1 MRTKLS
7 IYNSMSAIFLQL
19 INLGINFV
27 LPVIIITEYGSSLN
41 GLVSNIRQLVIYLSI
56 VEGGLAGAA
65 VFALYKPLANK
76 EHSVVNGIL
85 SAANKFYNIS
95 GYIFSSLVLISVV
108 IYPLVLKNDS
118 INAFTISSLVFII
131 GVSGTLEFFV
141 VGKYKVL
148 LTADQ
153 HSYVIS
159 LIQSIAVLLNAVIIV
174 ILAKMHMNIVLVQA
188 IALAS
193 FFLRSYLYAF
203 YCKRHYTF
211 LDTVAEPLTN
221 PMSKRW
227 DVLFL
232 NILGVVT
239 MATPTQVVTFMF
251 GFIEM
256 SVFSVYNLV
265 FSGVLAL
272 LSTFSSGL
280 SATFGDMIAKEQS
293 DSFQKAYSQYEFLF
307 YILLGV
313 FYSCA
318 AILVMPFMEIYTKNF
333 HDANYLRPVL
343 ALMFALSGL
352 IYNLK
357 TPQGMLVI
365 SAGLYRETRVPTMT
379 QAILNIVF
387 SILLAFKFGLVGVI
401 LGQIVSNLYRTVEL
415 AIFIPKHVTKL
426 PMIHSF
432 RRILRTLMLF
442 GASVAP
448 PLLLLDITASN
459 YVEWLFKAILTG
471 IWCVVVYVGYNVLIE
486 RHTTYQIYQRFS
498 YLLGRKS

>member
-7 IYNSMSAIFLQL
+7 IYNSLSAIFLQL
-19 INLGINFV
+19 INMGINFV
-27 LPVIIITEYGSSLN
+27 LPAIIITEYGSSLN
-41 GLVSNIRQLVIYLSI
+41 GLVSNIRQLVFYLSI

-65 VFALYKPLANK
+65 VYALYKPLGNK

-95 GYIFSSLVLISVV
+95 GYIFTALVMISVFLYPLILKDDQITPMTISSLVLI
-108 IYPLVLKNDS
+108 
-118 INAFTISSLVFII
+118 I
-131 GVSGTLEFFV
+131 GITGTLEFFV
-141 VGKYKVL
+141 VGKYKAL

-159 LIQSIAVLLNAVIIV
+159 LIQSASVLMNAVIIIV
-174 ILAKMHMNIVLVQA
+174 LAKLHLNIVLVQA
-188 IALAS
+188 IALSS
-193 FFLRSYLYAF
+193 FFLRSYLYVF

-211 LDTVAEPLTN
+211 LSTVAEPLTN

-239 MATPTQVVTFMF
+239 MSTPTQVVTFMF

-280 SATFGDMIAKEQS
+280 SATFGDMLAKEQS
-293 DSFQKAYSQYEFLF
+293 ESFQKAYSQYEYLF

-318 AILVMPFMEIYTKNF
+318 AILVMPFMDVYTRSF
-333 HDANYLRPVL
+333 SDANYIRPTL
-343 ALMFALSGL
+343 AFLFALSGL

-365 SAGLYRETRVPTMT
+365 SAGLYRETRLATMI

-387 SILLAFKFGLVGVI
+387 SIVLSVVFGLVGVI
-401 LGQIVSNLYRTVEL
+401 LGQIVSNVYRTVEL
-415 AIFIPKHVTKL
+415 AFFIPKHVTKL
-426 PMIHSF
+426 PKRHSF
-432 RRILRTLMLF
+432 RRIFRTLILF
-442 GASVAP
+442 GVCVTP
-448 PLLLLDITASN
+448 PLTLMHLSASN
-459 YVEWLFKAILTG
+459 YIEWLGKAIITG
-471 IWCVVVYVGYNVLIE
+471 IWCVIVYAGYNILIE
-486 RHTTYQIYQRFS
+486 RHTAIQIFQRFS
-498 YLLGRKS
+498 YILGRK

>member
-1 MRTKLS
+1 M
-7 IYNSMSAIFLQL
+7 
-19 INLGINFV
+19 INLGVNFV

-65 VFALYKPLANK
+65 VYSLYKPLANK
-76 EHSVVNGIL
+76 EHSIVNGIL
-85 SAANKFYNIS
+85 SAANRFYSIS
-95 GYIFSSLVLISVV
+95 GYIFTALILVSTFVYPLFLKDKTIEPLTISLLVLI
-108 IYPLVLKNDS
+108 
-118 INAFTISSLVFII
+118 I
-131 GVSGTLEFFV
+131 GVTGTLEFFV

-153 HSYVIS
+153 RSYAIS
-159 LIQSIAVLLNAVIIV
+159 LIQSVSVLMNAIIIV
-174 ILAKMHMNIVLVQA
+174 ILAKMHLNIILVQA
-188 IALAS
+188 FSLTS

-203 YCKRHYTF
+203 YCKKHYAF
-211 LDTVAEPLTN
+211 LNTASEPLTN
-221 PMSKRW
+221 PINKRW

-239 MATPTQVVTFMF
+239 MSTPTQVVTFMF

-318 AILVMPFMEIYTKNF
+318 AILVMPFMDIYTQNF
-333 HDANYLRPVL
+333 SDANYIRPLL
-343 ALMFALSGL
+343 ALSFAFSGL
-352 IYNLK
+352 MYNLK

-365 SAGLYRETRVPTMT
+365 SAGLYRETRLATSI
-379 QAILNIVF
+379 QALLNIIF
-387 SILLAFKFGLVGVI
+387 SIALAFAFGVVGVI
-401 LGQIVSNLYRTVEL
+401 LGQIVANTYRTIELAFFIPKNVTGLPMKQSLMRMGRTLLLFVICIGPPLYFLDLKATNYLEWLFL
-415 AIFIPKHVTKL
+415 AIFVGFWCLAIYTLFNILFERKTAQQ
-426 PMIHSF
+426 IY
-432 RRILRTLMLF
+432 RRFRTLL
-442 GASVAP
+442 
-448 PLLLLDITASN
+448 
-459 YVEWLFKAILTG
+459 
-471 IWCVVVYVGYNVLIE
+471 
-486 RHTTYQIYQRFS
+486 
-498 YLLGRKS
+498 KSK